1 LIAYNQYKDDL
12 EYSDWITGVVVS
24 LEEEISAARKEI
36 VSDGYDMSIGE
47 LINLYKDKEIQI
59 DPEFQRLFR
68 WNLTR
73 KTRFIESILLGL
85 PLPPIFV
92 YQSKSGVWELIDGL
106 QRISTILQFVGIL
119 KNPEDDDKVLPSI
132 ELEGTRFLPSL
143 ANKKWLASSEEAD
156 DGIGTAW
163 QIQIKRARMRV
174 EILRQE
180 SDPQAKYELF
190 QRLNTGGVTLSE
202 QEVRN
207 CVSIMLDR
215 TFQTWLVSC
224 ADLPVFRTAI
234 CQTETAI
241 EKQAHVELALRFFA
255 FRHVAYSQG
264 LEVHEYLD
272 DALVKLI
279 NLTTFN
285 RSAEYSIFERTFN
298 ILSSALGDSAFKR
311 WNGSEFCG
319 KFLQSVF
326 EVVALGISINIDG
339 IEALG
344 NAKEAWIVERS
355 KALWEDQTFAQNS
368 GAGVRGTTRLAKLL
382 PLAND
387 FFRP

>member
-1 LIAYNQYKDDL
+1 MP
-12 EYSDWITGVVVS
+12 
-24 LEEEISAARKEI
+24 LEEEIVVARKEI

-47 LINLYKDKEIQI
+47 LINLYRDKEIQI

-106 QRISTILQFVGIL
+106 QRVSTILEFVGML
-119 KNPEDDDKVLPSI
+119 QYPNGDVQPAT

-143 ANKKWLASSEEAD
+143 ANKRWATTSD
-156 DGIGTAW
+156 DVDDSIGTA
-163 QIQIKRARMRV
+163 QQLQIKRARMRV
-174 EILRQE
+174 EILKQE

-190 QRLNTGGVTLSE
+190 QRLNTGGETLSE

-207 CVSIMLDR
+207 CVGIMLDR
-215 TFQTWLVSC
+215 GFQSWLVQC
-224 ADLPVFRTAI
+224 ADQPAFRTAI

-241 EKQAHVELALRFFA
+241 EKQAHIELALRFFA
-255 FRHVAYSQG
+255 FRHVPYTQG
-264 LEVHEYLD
+264 LDVHEYLD
-272 DALVKLI
+272 DALVRLIKLP
-279 NLTTFN
+279 TFD
-285 RSAEYSIFERTFN
+285 RGAEIAIFERTFG
-298 ILSSALGDSAFKR
+298 LLTAALGESAFKR
-311 WNGSEFCG
+311 WNGTEFGG

-326 EVVALGISINIDG
+326 EVVALGVSIHIVA

-344 NAKEAWIVERS
+344 PAKEQWVADRC
-355 KALWEDQTFAQNS
+355 KALWANETFDQYS
-368 GAGVRGTTRLAKLL
+368 GAGIRGTTRLTRLL
-382 PLAND
+382 PLANE
-387 FFRP
+387 FFQP

>member
-1 LIAYNQYKDDL
+1 MA
-12 EYSDWITGVVVS
+12 
-24 LEEEISAARKEI
+24 LEEEISVARKEI

-47 LINLYKDKEIQI
+47 LINLYRDGEILI

-92 YQSKSGVWELIDGL
+92 YQTKTGIWELIDGL
-106 QRISTILQFVGIL
+106 QRVSTILEFVGVL
-119 KNPEDDDKVLPSI
+119 KNPDGGIILPT

-143 ANKKWLASSEEAD
+143 VNKRWEPRDEAKPV
-156 DGIGTAW
+156 DGIGVA
-163 QIQIKRARMRV
+163 QQLQIKRARMRV
-174 EILRQE
+174 EILKQE

-190 QRLNTGGVTLSE
+190 QRLNTGGETLSE

-207 CVSIMLDR
+207 CVGIMLDR
-215 TFQTWLVSC
+215 DFQTWLVEC
-224 ADLPVFRTAI
+224 ANFPAFRTAT
-234 CQTETAI
+234 CQTDSAI
-241 EKQAHVELALRFFA
+241 EKQAHIELALRFFA
-255 FRHVAYSQG
+255 FRHVPYTNG
-264 LEVHEYLD
+264 LDVHEYLD
-272 DALVKLI
+272 DALVRLI
-279 NLTTFN
+279 QSTTFD
-285 RSAEYSIFERTFN
+285 RVAEQGIFERTFTLLN
-298 ILSSALGDSAFKR
+298 SALGDSAFKR
-311 WNGSEFCG
+311 WNGTDFSG

-326 EVVALGISINIDG
+326 EVVSLSASKHIDA

-344 NAKEAWIVERS
+344 DARIAFVNKRCSE
-355 KALWEDQTFAQNS
+355 LWADRIFTENS

-382 PLAND
+382 PLASD